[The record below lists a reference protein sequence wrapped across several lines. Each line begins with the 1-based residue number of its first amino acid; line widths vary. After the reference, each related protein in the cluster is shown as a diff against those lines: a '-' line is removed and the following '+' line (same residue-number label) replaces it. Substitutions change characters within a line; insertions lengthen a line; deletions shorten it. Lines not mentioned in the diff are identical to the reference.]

1 VRNGACVGPHS
12 SGTAFSHTTPPPPKL
27 GQPVAARVWS
37 ARVGTRPT
45 CSAYPGP
52 APPPTCHLGGVDLL
66 TNKATR
72 ERTGGRATLKMTR
85 GAKCGLSCDW
95 QESGEDPK
103 LSTFSIH
110 SVACDKDLIFFFMPQ
125 RPPNHVGQY
134 RCVGILREDFRSM
147 RSRPPQGVSHTGY
160 RYYTQQCNSRRIHRR
175 VSTASIFQAHTS
187 KRRESEH
194 HHRARVDS
202 IPSRVQEAR
211 AVGQSACNHYIILQ
225 TQCCWCTTL
234 PTSRYRYQWH
244 YRPGTQL
251 WATQEHARKHAA
263 THTVVLVLWQIKV
276 HNSNLTQ
283 LGPKYGKQHRSG

>member
-1 VRNGACVGPHS
+1 MIGPKTYR
-12 SGTAFSHTTPPPPKL
+12 SGTENKKSLGGKELCETGLAWGRRYRERLSRTRPPPKL
-27 GQPVAARVWS
+27 GRPVVARLWS

-72 ERTGGRATLKMTR
+72 ERAGGRAALKMTR

-134 RCVGILREDFRSM
+134 RCGMLLHGKIAFGNSGWERGIK
-147 RSRPPQGVSHTGY
+147 
-160 RYYTQQCNSRRIHRR
+160 NI
-175 VSTASIFQAHTS
+175 
-187 KRRESEH
+187 
-194 HHRARVDS
+194 
-202 IPSRVQEAR
+202 
-211 AVGQSACNHYIILQ
+211 
-225 TQCCWCTTL
+225 
-234 PTSRYRYQWH
+234 
-244 YRPGTQL
+244 
-251 WATQEHARKHAA
+251 
-263 THTVVLVLWQIKV
+263 
-276 HNSNLTQ
+276 
-283 LGPKYGKQHRSG
+283 